1 VSALSVHRLA
11 RVLAGNVLF
20 GAGLFC
26 HAFLYNFYL
35 EALGHD
41 AGVMGLAAAALTAGG
56 LCALV
61 PAGRLVDR
69 YGPARLLVGA
79 ALLASAGL
87 AAGALVETPGPIYA
101 SAFLAG
107 LGTVTWRVATG
118 PVLMGVAGGS
128 LRSRAFSWN
137 VGLLVGSGAA
147 WMALAGAGS
156 ARLVAIGLVP
166 EAAHRTVLLV
176 GAIATAAAGV
186 LFEPLARM
194 TPPPAAQ
201 APARGERVRGGW
213 LGSDTRFAARALP
226 AVVVWM
232 LAPALVAPF
241 LNIYFSRVHAL
252 SVEQIGVAF
261 GAAHAGTALVLLL
274 SGEIAARGSPR
285 VALAL
290 WTLTFPPAVWLL
302 GAAYGVE
309 WALLLYFV
317 QGIAS
322 PAANPLID
330 ELLLSSTPPERHGA
344 VSSWRNATTEV
355 AGIVGAAVGGLVL
368 RTRPFG
374 PLFTGAAAVGLA
386 GAVLLLLF
394 TRSGPDRRGG
404 AERERPSRS
413 RPGPA

>member
-1 VSALSVHRLA
+1 VSASSGRRLA
-11 RVLAGNVLF
+11 RVLTGNVLF

-41 AGVMGLAAAALTAGG
+41 ESVMGLAAAALTAGG

-69 YGPARLLVGA
+69 YGPARLMVGA
-79 ALLASAGL
+79 VLLASAGL
-87 AAGALVETPGPIYA
+87 AAGALVELPGPIYA
-101 SAFLAG
+101 SAFAAG

-118 PVLMGVAGGS
+118 PILMDVADGS

-156 ARLVAIGLVP
+156 ARLVAGGLAP
-166 EAAHRTVLLV
+166 EAAYRTALLV
-176 GAIATAAAGV
+176 GAVGTAVAGA
-186 LFEPLARM
+186 LFAPLARM
-194 TPPPAAQ
+194 AAPAAQ
-201 APARGERVRGGW
+201 HLRPERTRGGW
-213 LGSDTRFAARALP
+213 LASDTRFAARALP
-226 AVVVWM
+226 AVLVWM

-241 LNIYFSRVHAL
+241 LNIYFNRVHAL

-261 GAAHAGTALVLLL
+261 GLAHAGTALVLVL

-290 WTLTFPPAVWLL
+290 WTLTFAPAVWLL
-302 GAAYGVE
+302 GAAHGVE

-355 AGIVGAAVGGLVL
+355 AGIAGAAGGGLIL
-368 RTRPFG
+368 RALPFG

-394 TRSGPDRRGG
+394 TRSDPDRQDG

>member
-1 VSALSVHRLA
+1 M
-11 RVLAGNVLF
+11 

-41 AGVMGLAAAALTAGG
+41 ESVMGLAAAALTAGG

-69 YGPARLLVGA
+69 YGPARLMVGA
-79 ALLASAGL
+79 VLLASAGL

-118 PVLMGVAGGS
+118 PVLMGVAGGP

-156 ARLVAIGLVP
+156 ARLVGAGLAA

-176 GAIATAAAGV
+176 GAVATAAAAV
-186 LFEPLARM
+186 LFGPLARM
-194 TPPPAAQ
+194 TPPPAQ
-201 APARGERVRGGW
+201 PPARRERGRGGW

-252 SVEQIGVAF
+252 AVEQIGVAF
-261 GAAHAGTALVLLL
+261 GAAHAGTALVLLV

-302 GAAYGVE
+302 GAAHGVE
-309 WALLLYFV
+309 WALLLYFI

-355 AGIVGAAVGGLVL
+355 AGIVGAAAGGLVL
-368 RTRPFG
+368 RTWPFG

-386 GAVLLLLF
+386 GAALLLLV
-394 TRSGPDRRGG
+394 TRSGPDRQGG
-404 AERERPSRS
+404 AAREGPSQS
-413 RPGPA
+413 RLGPA